1 MPQRGAMGHWKD
13 GKANKMELSEVGRN
27 HTLKPFPGPEK
38 TTIPAIQV
46 ALRNIQIPPSAH
58 PFL

>member
-1 MPQRGAMGHWKD
+1 
-13 GKANKMELSEVGRN
+13 MELSEVGRN
-27 HTLKPFPGPEK
+27 QTFKPFPGPEK